1 MRASEPDPDLYD
13 CVVSAWAVSGAL
25 QLHGFCTPMHANSRF
40 VPRAGAVYRGALP
53 TIGEVSD

>member
-13 CVVSAWAVSGAL
+13 CVVPAGAVNGTNR
-25 QLHGFCTPMHANSRF
+25 LHGFCTPMHAYSRF
-40 VPRAGAVYRGALP
+40 VLRAGAVYRGVLP